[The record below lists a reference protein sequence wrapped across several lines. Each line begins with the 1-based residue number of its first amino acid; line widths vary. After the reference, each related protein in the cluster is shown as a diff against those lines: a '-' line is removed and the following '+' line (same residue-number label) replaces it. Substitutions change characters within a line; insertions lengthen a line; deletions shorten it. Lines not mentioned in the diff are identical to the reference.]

1 MNLLE
6 TYLEA
11 RQATLIADQA
21 TDEED
26 RGSLGA
32 AVALEL
38 QAEYALA
45 QWVKMAVGVNPLAP
59 LRRPVAA
66 DLDGRLVVVAPHPE
80 NDLGVQQDIVLVL
93 DPRRI
98 ARAG

>member
-6 TYLEA
+6 TYLDA
-11 RQATLIADQA
+11 CRATRIADRA

-26 RGSLGA
+26 RGPLDA
-32 AVALEL
+32 AVAREPE
-38 QAEYALA
+38 AEHALA
-45 QWVKMAVGVNPLAP
+45 RWVKMAVGVDPSAP

-66 DLDGRLVVVAPHPE
+66 ALDGWLVVVAPHPD
-80 NDLGVQQDIVLVL
+80 NDLSVQRDVVLVL

>member
-11 RQATLIADQA
+11 YQATRIADQA

-26 RGSLGA
+26 RGPLGT

-38 QAEYALA
+38 QAEYALI
-45 QWVKMAVGVNPLAP
+45 QWVKMAVGVNPSAP
-59 LRRPVAA
+59 LRCPVAA
-66 DLDGRLVVVAPHPE
+66 ALDGRLVVVAPHPD